1 LGSLI
6 LYTGDG
12 DKASLFSNSHVIDNA
27 DSQVNPANSGTSKEQ
42 SDDDGDFEETADP
55 ANAKKMRR
63 YSELFHG
70 TSFINKQN
78 ITRRIGG

>member
-6 LYTGDG
+6 LYTDDG
-12 DKASLFSNSHVIDNA
+12 DKASLFSNSRVIDNA
-27 DSQVNPANSGTSKEQ
+27 DSQGNPANSGTSKEQ
-42 SDDDGDFEETADP
+42 SYDDGDFEETAGP

-63 YSELFHG
+63 YSKLFHG
-70 TSFINKQN
+70 TSYINKQN